1 MNKAL
6 ILSLFSLITMT
17 PAVEAQDRPAR
28 DRERGGPQIDAG
40 LKKNEEGAFEGYTF
54 FAPIRSKATYL
65 IDMNG
70 EVVHEWPSEHPPGNS
85 AYLMQ
90 DGSIVRTAQ
99 DFDNPTFHGGGSGGR
114 IQHISWDGELLWD
127 FLFSNEE
134 HMQHHDIALLPN
146 GNVLMIA
153 WEFKTPEEAIAAGR
167 EPSSLG
173 EEGVWPDT
181 IIEVKPDGK
190 TGGEIVWEWHLW
202 DHLVQDIDEEL
213 ANYGEVS
220 LHPELVNVNHAA
232 RGDGDWNHT
241 NSINYNAELDQ
252 VTISVRTFNE
262 LWVIDHSTT
271 TEEAASHEGGARGR
285 GGDILYRWGNPAA
298 YGRGN
303 RRDMLLYGQHDV
315 QWIEDE
321 LPGEGN
327 LLIFNNGGRDGRE
340 HSTVD
345 ELVVPLNKEAVY
357 TIDEDAAYGPKK
369 AHWSYGDKESER
381 FSSGFISGAQRLKN
395 GNTLICSGA
404 DGRLFEVTP
413 ENEIV
418 WEYVNPFFDEGI
430 TPAGRRGPNRGR
442 GGGPPNGGP
451 PGRGQGPGG
460 SPDGGPPGRGDRP
473 GRGGRPGGGGPGG
486 GAPNIVFRAL
496 RFAPDHPSLSRL
508 NEESDTTEESDG

>member
-1 MNKAL
+1 MMSK
-6 ILSLFSLITMT
+6 LSLSTALLIATICPT
-17 PAVEAQDRPAR
+17 VTALQGPPQGRGEREA
-28 DRERGGPQIDAG
+28 PQVDGG
-40 LKKNEEGAFEGYTF
+40 LKKNAEGAFQGYTF
-54 FAPIRSKATYL
+54 FAPIRSKTSYL

-85 AYLMQ
+85 AYLLD
-90 DGSIVRTAQ
+90 DGSLMRTAQ

-167 EPSSLG
+167 EPSSVG

-190 TGGEIVWEWHLW
+190 TGGEIVWEWRLW
-202 DHLVQDIDEEL
+202 DHLVQDVNEEL
-213 ANYGEVS
+213 NNYGEVS

-241 NSINYNAELDQ
+241 NSINYNAKLDQ

-271 TEEAASHEGGARGR
+271 TEEAASHEGGERGR

-298 YGRGN
+298 YGRGG

-315 QWIEDE
+315 QWIDDE

-345 ELVVPLNKEAVY
+345 EVVVPLNKDAVY
-357 TIDEDAAYGPKK
+357 TIEEGAAFEPKE
-369 AHWSYGDKESER
+369 AHWTYGDKESER
-381 FSSGFISGAQRLKN
+381 FRSGFISGAQRLMN

-404 DGRLFEVTP
+404 DGRLFEVTA

-418 WEYVNPFFDEGI
+418 WEYINPFFDEGI
-430 TPAGRRGPNRGR
+430 MPAGRRGPNRGR
-442 GGGPPNGGP
+442 DGGTQGGGP
-451 PGRGQGPGG
+451 PGRGGGPDGPEGRRGGPGG
-460 SPDGGPPGRGDRP
+460 GGPR
-473 GRGGRPGGGGPGG
+473 GGGPGG

-496 RFAPDHPSLSRL
+496 RIAPDHPSLSRL
-508 NEESDTTEESDG
+508 SQESAPSKESDG